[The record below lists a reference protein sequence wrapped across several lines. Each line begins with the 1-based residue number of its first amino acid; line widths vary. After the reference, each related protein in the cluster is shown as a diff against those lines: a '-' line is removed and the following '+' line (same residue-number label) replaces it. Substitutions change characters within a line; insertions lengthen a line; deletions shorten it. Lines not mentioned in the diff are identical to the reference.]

1 MSRRLSRKQK
11 DSKKRNKARLR
22 VAKIHE
28 KVANQRLDL
37 HHKLSTKLCQEN
49 KLIATEDL
57 AIKNLLKNPKLAC
70 HIADVAWGQLLTLLG
85 YKSETLG
92 CEIKKIDRFFPSSK
106 RCHVCGWIK
115 QDMTLKD
122 RQWECEECHT
132 FHQSR
137 DQNAALNILYFSEGK
152 IPQEVRE
159 STPKEEDAISEVS
172 SEIKAVRN
180 T

>member
-1 MSRRLSRKQK
+1 
-11 DSKKRNKARLR
+11 
-22 VAKIHE
+22 
-28 KVANQRLDL
+28 
-37 HHKLSTKLCQEN
+37 
-49 KLIATEDL
+49 
-57 AIKNLLKNPKLAC
+57 
-70 HIADVAWGQLLTLLG
+70 
-85 YKSETLG
+85 
-92 CEIKKIDRFFPSSK
+92 
-106 RCHVCGWIK
+106 
-115 QDMTLKD
+115 MTLKD

-180 T
+180 I

>member
-1 MSRRLSRKQK
+1 M
-11 DSKKRNKARLR
+11 
-22 VAKIHE
+22 
-28 KVANQRLDL
+28 DL
-37 HHKLSTKLCQEN
+37 HHKLSTKLCKEN
-49 KLIATEDL
+49 QLIATEDL

-70 HIADVAWGQLLTLLG
+70 HIADVAWG
-85 YKSETLG
+85 
-92 CEIKKIDRFFPSSK
+92 
-106 RCHVCGWIK
+106 
-115 QDMTLKD
+115 
-122 RQWECEECHT
+122 HT